1 MIAVELSLKQLKD
14 AVRKLSPTEKLEI
27 NEMIWS
33 DDAIIPIEHQNLVND
48 RIKKAT
54 NNPQSLLDWH
64 TAAKTL
70 RS

>member
-33 DDAIIPIEHQNLVND
+33 DDTVIPIEHQNLVND

-54 NNPQSLLDWH
+54 DNPQSLLDWQA
-64 TAAKTL
+64 AAKTL